1 MTRAQATRLD
11 LAGFPALGR
20 LLRWPPLLFLVR
32 LPLVALFAGVVLAG
46 LLGEQSPGRNLATIT
61 VWTVWWAALPFLAL
75 GFGKLWCAV
84 CPWQAV
90 ADWALRLRLWRATDR
105 PVTFGLAVPRWL
117 RSLWPAIA
125 LFLALTWLELG
136 FGVTLSPR
144 GTAYLALTMLFF
156 SLYAGLIFARGAFCR
171 HGCLVGAITGIYA
184 TFAPVELRGRDRA
197 ICRGCAGR
205 DCYHGNSRGNPCP
218 TSQYL
223 GGMERSS
230 QCLLCLECVK
240 SCPED
245 NVAVSLRPVAAELAA
260 LPRTGRDEAWLALML
275 VGLTTFHGLVMTP
288 WWGRMAGAV
297 EDWAG
302 LEPVAAFTILMA
314 AAVALPIAAYA
325 GVVAL
330 ARRWGG
336 TGAAVARAAPFVQFA
351 YALLPVAFFYH
362 LAHNA
367 GHLFLEGG
375 ALVPALS
382 DPLGWGWNL
391 FGTADLLPG
400 PLLAGPALLVV
411 QVGCLVVGQV
421 YAALTS
427 ARVARRLFGAG
438 RPVLALAP
446 VLAFSL
452 ILSAVNLWLLGQP
465 MEMRT
470 GL

>member
-1 MTRAQATRLD
+1 MTRAQATR
-11 LAGFPALGR
+11 
-20 LLRWPPLLFLVR
+20 
-32 LPLVALFAGVVLAG
+32 
-46 LLGEQSPGRNLATIT
+46 RNLATIT
-61 VWTVWWAALPFLAL
+61 VWTVGWAALPFLAL

-90 ADWALRLRLWRATDR
+90 ADWVLRLRLWRATDR

-117 RSLWPAIA
+117 RSLWPAIV

-184 TFAPVELRGRDRA
+184 TFAPVELRGRDRD

-245 NVAVSLRPVAAELAA
+245 NVAVSLRPVASELAA

-375 ALVPALS
+375 ALVPAL
-382 DPLGWGWNL
+382 PGPPGRGGGL

-400 PLLAGPALLVV
+400 PLLTGPGLLLV
-411 QVGCLVVGQV
+411 QVGCLVAGQV
-421 YAALTS
+421 YAPLTR
-427 ARVARRLFGAG
+427 APAARRLFGAG

>member
-1 MTRAQATRLD
+1 MTRAQGARLD
-11 LAGFPALGR
+11 LAGFPSLGR

-32 LPLVALFAGVVLAG
+32 LPLVILFTGVVLAG
-46 LLGEQSPGRNLATIT
+46 LLGTQSPGRNLATVT

-105 PVTFGLAVPRWL
+105 PVTFGLAPPRWL
-117 RSLWPAIA
+117 RSLWPALV

-136 FGVTLSPR
+136 FGVTQSPR
-144 GTAYLALTMLFF
+144 GTAYLALAMLFL
-156 SLYAGLIFARGAFCR
+156 SLWGGLIFARSAFCR

-197 ICRGCAGR
+197 ICRGCVGR

-245 NVAVSLRPVAAELAA
+245 NVAVSLRPVASELLA
-260 LPRTGRDEAWLALML
+260 LPRARRDEAWLALML

-302 LEPVAAFTILMA
+302 LEPTAAFTILMA
-314 AAVALPIAAYA
+314 VAVALPIAAYA
-325 GVVAL
+325 GVIAL
-330 ARRWGG
+330 ARRWAGA
-336 TGAAVARAAPFVQFA
+336 GAAVARAAPFVQFA

-375 ALVPALS
+375 ALLPALS

-391 FGTADLLPG
+391 FGTADVLPG
-400 PLLAGPALLVV
+400 PLFTGPALLVV

-427 ARVARRLFGAG
+427 ARVARRLYSTG
-438 RPVLALAP
+438 RPARALAP
-446 VLAFSL
+446 VLAFSV
-452 ILSAVNLWLLGQP
+452 ILSAVNLWLLSQP